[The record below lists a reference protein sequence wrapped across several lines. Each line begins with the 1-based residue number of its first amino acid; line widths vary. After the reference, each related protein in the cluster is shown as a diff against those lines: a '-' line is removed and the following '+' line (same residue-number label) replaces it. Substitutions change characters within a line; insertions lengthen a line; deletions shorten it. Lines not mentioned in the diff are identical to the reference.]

1 MRIYDAHKNAKS
13 QKKQQIK
20 GKFGLLYPGHWIW
33 LVWIVLAGCTNTN
46 HQKLSPLDVIEL
58 GDGWATNTVNTVIFR
73 HHALVSRGGFQF
85 TGYYGHKILPSPVV
99 KVGAIYTGRGR
110 LEQRIEGLVPDK
122 SRELVVYCSAGSRS
136 AFAAKVLGEIGYTN
150 VDEADDGSTA
160 LEKLR
165 AGKFDFVV
173 TDWNMPNMPGIELL
187 KAIRSDAELKDT
199 PVLMVTAE
207 AAKENVVTAVQ
218 AGVNNYIV
226 KPFTAAALKER
237 IDLILQK
244 VNQ

>member
-1 MRIYDAHKNAKS
+1 M
-13 QKKQQIK
+13 
-20 GKFGLLYPGHWIW
+20 
-33 LVWIVLAGCTNTN
+33 
-46 HQKLSPLDVIEL
+46 LDQ
-58 GDGWATNTVNTVIFR
+58 NM
-73 HHALVSRGGFQF
+73 
-85 TGYYGHKILPSPVV
+85 KILVV
-99 KVGAIYTGRGR
+99 DDFSTMR
-110 LEQRIEGLVPDK
+110 RIIKNIL
-122 SRELVVYCSAGSRS
+122 R
-136 AFAAKVLGEIGYTN
+136 EIGYNN
-150 VDEADDGSTA
+150 VDEADDGTTA

-187 KAIRSDAELKDT
+187 KAIRSDAELKDM